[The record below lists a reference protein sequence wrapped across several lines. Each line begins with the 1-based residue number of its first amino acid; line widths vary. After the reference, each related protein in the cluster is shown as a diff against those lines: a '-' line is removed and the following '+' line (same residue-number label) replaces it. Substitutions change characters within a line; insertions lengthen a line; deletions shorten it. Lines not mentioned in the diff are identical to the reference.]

1 MSLDV
6 PTLVRVLNTVSVISW
21 ASPAALIILLTLRP
35 ETTLILFLFVLSV
48 VATIPLLSRLLRRPQ
63 ALADILVKTHQQ
75 GISMAWRSSGGT
87 NEALIENLSQNGL
100 ITTERVKKAML
111 GVCFLPCTLW
121 PQSFL

>member
-100 ITTERVKKAML
+100 ITTERVEKAML
-111 GVCFLPCTLW
+111 GVCFLPRTI
-121 PQSFL
+121 